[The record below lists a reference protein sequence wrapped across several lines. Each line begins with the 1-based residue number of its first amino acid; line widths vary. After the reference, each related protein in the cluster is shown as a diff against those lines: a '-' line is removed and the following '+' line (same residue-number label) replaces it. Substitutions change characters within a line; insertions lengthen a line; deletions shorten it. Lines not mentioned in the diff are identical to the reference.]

1 MTRPRVLLVD
11 DDEGICDFVRM
22 ALHDAGFDV
31 ATAPNGRAALELLPS
46 FRPCLILLDMRMPQM
61 DGWQFSRAYRETP
74 GSHVPI
80 VVVTAARD
88 AAQSAAEIQADAHLA
103 KPFRVADLIQIVRR
117 FTDESP
123 RS

>member
-1 MTRPRVLLVD
+1 MTRHRVLLVD
-11 DDEGICDFVRM
+11 DDESICEFVRM
-22 ALHDAGFDV
+22 ALHDAGYEV
-31 ATAPNGRAALELLPS
+31 ETAANGRLALELLPS
-46 FRPCLILLDMRMPQM
+46 WRPALILLDMRMPQM

-74 GSHVPI
+74 GPHVPI

-88 AAQSAAEIQADAHLA
+88 AAQSGAEIRADAHLA
-103 KPFRVADLIQIVRR
+103 KPFRVADLIEIVRR